1 MNRYVYCRGEHD
13 MHKTL
18 IIHINVDINI
28 VEDAIYSSAELLPW
42 FQSFADDIKQ
52 VAADIGYT
60 VPNVEPVTSRINGGV
75 SKYYTFLVQ
84 TEDVTVKAGVNI
96 RFSNHTSKVSE
107 EQRRSLA
114 RKNANLSEIIT
125 IDPIDVVQPDVDYVH
140 ISIDGTVVRDKDV
153 ALQILARKLQSSY
166 DKGMLL

>member
-1 MNRYVYCRGEHD
+1 
-13 MHKTL
+13 MHRTL
-18 IIHINVDINI
+18 ITHINIDID
-28 VEDAIYSSAELLPW
+28 VFHDKIYSSAELLPW

-60 VPNVEPVTSRINGGV
+60 VPNIEPVVSRINGGV
-75 SKYYTFLVQ
+75 SKYYTFLIQ
-84 TEDVTVKAGVNI
+84 TDDVTIKAGVNI
-96 RFSNHTSKVSE
+96 RFSNHISKIRV
-107 EQRRSLA
+107 EQRKSLA
-114 RKNANLSEIIT
+114 RKSANLPETTT
-125 IDPIDVVQPDVDYVH
+125 IDSIDVVQPDANYIH